1 MTTLDQL
8 LAITGDNTPPA
19 GLPRKD
25 TFPIW
30 LEGSTPRA
38 IYCLIYTSLGIDYRD
53 KAPASPNKKGRSSLV
68 WYTLPGPGPPILIR
82 KLSLLSLFYRLL
94 TGRSTSVHGD
104 LVTGIKAW
112 RGLKSLD
119 GRGLVPLPVTSTLT
133 LSYKRVMANFALSGQ
148 LTPVAWA

>member
-53 KAPASPNKKGRSSLV
+53 KAPASPNKKGNKGRTSLAYAYCSRTKGQPELVGLVYAAWTRSADTDSA
-68 WYTLPGPGPPILIR
+68 
-82 KLSLLSLFYRLL
+82 
-94 TGRSTSVHGD
+94 SVHGD

-119 GRGLVPLPVTSTLT
+119 GRGLVPL
-133 LSYKRVMANFALSGQ
+133 
-148 LTPVAWA
+148 